1 MSQEKVYI
9 RFCESYRIAQAS
21 EPIEVDVESLRKCTP
36 AYEGNTAEE
45 LLEYIEEIHGDYDW
59 YEDNKENFEDEDDAY
74 ALIFEEWP
82 EMETF
87 DDSRNKG
94 ADTWLEVGE
103 PNEEY
108 RSGQKWRLL
117 TIVVIKVLTLGLK
130 WENLTKSIV
139 GMEIGKWKQ
148 QHLIIK

>member
-9 RFCESYRIAQAS
+9 RFCEAYRIAQAS
-21 EPIEVDVESLRKCTP
+21 EPIEVDVDALRKCTP

-59 YEDNKENFEDEDDAY
+59 YEDNKENFDDEDDAY

-82 EMETF
+82 EMEPF

-108 RSGQKWRLL
+108 RRYGNWKMEA
-117 TIVVIKVLTLGLK
+117 TTL
-130 WENLTKSIV
+130 NY
-139 GMEIGKWKQ
+139 
-148 QHLIIK
+148 

>member
-1 MSQEKVYI
+1 MSEEKVYI

-21 EPIEVDVESLRKCTP
+21 EPIEVDVDALRKCTP

-45 LLEYIEEIHGDYDW
+45 LLEYLEEIHNDYDW

-82 EMETF
+82 EMEVF

-94 ADTWLEVGE
+94 AETWIEVGE

-108 RSGQKWRLL
+108 RRYGNWKMEA
-117 TIVVIKVLTLGLK
+117 TTL
-130 WENLTKSIV
+130 SY
-139 GMEIGKWKQ
+139 
-148 QHLIIK
+148 

>member
-1 MSQEKVYI
+1 MSEEKVYI
-9 RFCESYRIAQAS
+9 RFCEAYRIAQAS
-21 EPIEVDVESLRKCTP
+21 EPIEVDVEALRKCTP

-45 LLEYIEEIHGDYDW
+45 LLEYLEEIHNDYDW

-82 EMETF
+82 EMEPF

-94 ADTWLEVGE
+94 AETWLEVGE

-108 RSGQKWRLL
+108 RRYGNWKMEA
-117 TIVVIKVLTLGLK
+117 TTL
-130 WENLTKSIV
+130 SY
-139 GMEIGKWKQ
+139 
-148 QHLIIK
+148 